1 MDVYTGLKSCD
12 EDAGNIMTNSS
23 NCSYCSLVL
32 TEFDKPSS
40 SLSLFF
46 PFKRNT
52 NGHKVYEKVSTSVI
66 KGGGN
71 KAGDVTQKA
80 VYT

>member
-40 SLSLFF
+40 SLSLFLF
-46 PFKRNT
+46 LFFFLAM
-52 NGHKVYEKVSTSVI
+52 GFL
-66 KGGGN
+66 
-71 KAGDVTQKA
+71 
-80 VYT
+80 

>member
-1 MDVYTGLKSCD
+1 MKYINSFILIMDVYTGLKSCD

-40 SLSLFF
+40 SLSLFLF
-46 PFKRNT
+46 LFFFFAI
-52 NGHKVYEKVSTSVI
+52 GSYYM
-66 KGGGN
+66 
-71 KAGDVTQKA
+71 A
-80 VYT
+80 VLDLTM